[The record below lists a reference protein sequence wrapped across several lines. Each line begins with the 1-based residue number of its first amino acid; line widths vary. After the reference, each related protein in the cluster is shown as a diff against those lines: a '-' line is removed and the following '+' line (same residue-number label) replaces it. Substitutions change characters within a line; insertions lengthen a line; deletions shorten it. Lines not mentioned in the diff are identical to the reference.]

1 MGAFTVGRGM
11 PARRVAKRPE
21 DASSGWAGIRRTPL
35 LRDLALVIALAALL
49 SAFVDYTLKAEAVA
63 YFGKGEPLVRFF
75 GLFYA
80 GTGLAAFL
88 LQATLGALVL
98 RRLGLAGSVA
108 SHPVVVGAAG
118 LISFVAPAPWRG
130 ILPRGLDVGVRNSVF
145 RAGYELLYTPL
156 PEATKRSAKTIIDVA
171 WDCLGKSAGAAVILL
186 LTRLTP
192 LFSLAAVNV
201 ASILAAAA
209 EFVVARRL
217 RAGYVGALEG
227 GLRSQGDLEAAQY
240 SLSDFTMAES
250 LLGLDRTSLLRTL
263 GAGAGASD
271 AATPDDPVVAAI
283 ADLRS
288 GDLTAGLS

>member
-1 MGAFTVGRGM
+1 MGLSGVLFFAEWSLLGWQPRAASVLLYLHSSVLGAIAISAFWSLLNERFDPHSAKPLLAKVAAAATFGGLVGGVGAERAAALLPQGALLLLLGLAGGACTVGAFTVGRGM
-11 PARRVAKRPE
+11 PARRGAKGPE
-21 DASSGWAGIRRTPL
+21 DASSGWTGIRRTPL

-49 SAFVDYTLKAEAVA
+49 SALVDYILKVEAVA
-63 YFGKGEPLVRFF
+63 YFGKGESLVRFF

-156 PEATKRSAKTIIDVA
+156 PEATKRSAKSIIDVA
-171 WDCLGKSAGAAVILL
+171 WDCLGK
-186 LTRLTP
+186 
-192 LFSLAAVNV
+192 
-201 ASILAAAA
+201 
-209 EFVVARRL
+209 AR
-217 RAGYVGALEG
+217 AP
-227 GLRSQGDLEAAQY
+227 RS
-240 SLSDFTMAES
+240 SCC
-250 LLGLDRTSLLRTL
+250 
-263 GAGAGASD
+263 
-271 AATPDDPVVAAI
+271 
-283 ADLRS
+283 
-288 GDLTAGLS
+288 